1 MRVSPLLGTYKHAVF
16 AYCEGRSRSCTPN
29 ALNRIHRTK
38 RRHAKLP
45 MFLTT
50 ESSTPSYPP
59 CTGQLKSANPLR
71 LCAFRPTSV
80 RTALCL
86 VWILQFCL
94 APPLVSAQQ
103 APLVTPRD
111 LRPETP
117 TKPPAALPQPAPAV
131 VPPNAENLFVR
142 IGEVSVKDG
151 FPEFTTAT
159 EALLSQVR
167 SQRISVASLYKLAQS
182 IEMFYH
188 EAGYALVRVVVPP
201 QKLNDG
207 DTLRLIVLDGF
218 IERIDA
224 SAVDAHSRNRVM
236 KVMQPLVGQQRLRGE
251 ALERA
256 LTLAGRAPGLALR
269 STLLAG
275 SEPGG
280 VILTLDG
287 SFTRVNGSFSGDD
300 RLPDALGPGRPHC
313 K

>member
-1 MRVSPLLGTYKHAVF
+1 M
-16 AYCEGRSRSCTPN
+16 
-29 ALNRIHRTK
+29 
-38 RRHAKLP
+38 
-45 MFLTT
+45 
-50 ESSTPSYPP
+50 
-59 CTGQLKSANPLR
+59 
-71 LCAFRPTSV
+71 
-80 RTALCL
+80 
-86 VWILQFCL
+86 
-94 APPLVSAQQ
+94 
-103 APLVTPRD
+103 
-111 LRPETP
+111 
-117 TKPPAALPQPAPAV
+117 
-131 VPPNAENLFVR
+131 R